1 MTSEIAFDFLPRVDV
16 FIVATAA
23 EHNGSSYTR
32 IKRLGH
38 LANNSLCTVPRV
50 KKDWKLCK
58 MRKFTGSYSC
68 IYISLYTAVEIQI
81 SC

>member
-1 MTSEIAFDFLPRVDV
+1 MTSEIAFDFLPRAEVV
-16 FIVATAA
+16 IVATAA

-38 LANNSLCTVPRV
+38 QANNSLCTVPRV
-50 KKDWKLCK
+50 KKDWKLCVCK

-68 IYISLYTAVEIQI
+68 IYISLVNR
-81 SC
+81 C